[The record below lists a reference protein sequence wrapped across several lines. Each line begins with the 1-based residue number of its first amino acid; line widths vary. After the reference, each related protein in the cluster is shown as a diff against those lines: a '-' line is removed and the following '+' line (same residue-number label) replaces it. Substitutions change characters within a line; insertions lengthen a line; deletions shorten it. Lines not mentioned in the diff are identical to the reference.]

1 MPDWQKLVRQR
12 LSGLALDAAG
22 KDEVHT
28 ELAAHLDDS
37 YESLRSNGLPEQ
49 AAMQQTLLQVT
60 DWKELQREIFLAKK
74 GASLMQKRVYQLWIP
89 GFLTL
94 TLSTIFLMML
104 QKYGFRPRIVSWSG
118 PGTVLFYL
126 PWLFFLPLFG
136 ALGAYLSS
144 RAGASRGAVLLASI
158 FPAFTLA
165 ATFLFMLPVGL
176 VIERVVGHQV
186 DFNIFMTAF
195 LMALIGWVLVP
206 GAALLMG
213 GLPMQYFLSRRST
226 PRETATS

>member
-1 MPDWQKLVRQR
+1 MADWQELVRQK
-12 LSGLALDAAG
+12 LAGLALDAAE
-22 KDEVHT
+22 KDEVHA
-28 ELAAHLDDS
+28 ELAGHLEEC
-37 YESLRSNGLPEQ
+37 YESLRTKGLPEQ
-49 AAMQQTLLQVT
+49 AAMQQTLVQVE
-60 DWKELQREIFLAKK
+60 DWNKLQREIFIAKK
-74 GASLMQKRVYQLWIP
+74 GAGLMQKRVHQLWIP

-126 PWLFFLPLFG
+126 PWLFSLPFFG

-144 RAGASRGAVLLASI
+144 RAGGSRGAVLLASI

-186 DFNIFMTAF
+186 DFNIFMTAV

-206 GAALLMG
+206 GAALLVG
-213 GLPMQYFLSRRST
+213 GLPVQLLLSRRPT
-226 PRETATS
+226 PREIATN